1 LRSSLLTPQQANIW
15 RRVDGVGVAGSGE
28 ILFNET
34 LIQPTIPCLI
44 DPIPAGSRM
53 GGDLQVVIEGIVY
66 IQTHVMFVRGLS
78 PALCVGHAPGDTI
91 VYGGLNYIVAQNLL
105 GAFVDLQAGD
115 KILDE
120 SSTEY
125 LCLAVAHYYT
135 VNVNTQ
141 ARLQIGRAW

>member
-1 LRSSLLTPQQANIW
+1 MRNSLLRPQLANIW
-15 RRVDGVGVAGSGE
+15 RRIQTGVAGSGE
-28 ILFNET
+28 QIFSEN
-34 LIQPTIPCLI
+34 LIIGNVPCMI

-66 IQTHVMFVRGLS
+66 IQTHVLFTPGLS
-78 PALCVGHAPGDTI
+78 PAACAGHSPGDVL
-91 VYGGLNYIVAQNLL
+91 VYGGLNYIVATNLL
-105 GAFVDLQAGD
+105 GAFVDLIAGD

-120 SSTEY
+120 AGTEY